1 MRVYN
6 KNGEQMDS
14 YPGAETYL
22 EKALIKEGTTVNY
35 YGKPVYMNWH
45 NNDENK
51 KAIFYNIGKGGYVL
65 GYNIASLNGK
75 GTLSVYR
82 NSYVYDKNC
91 KRLSTYQG
99 SRANTLIRKGTA
111 VNYVGKL
118 NEMPN
123 TDKNMP
129 KFYYFNKAI
138 QRLSYKML
146 WPTYRTIKGKQYYNI
161 GDGGY
166 IKAIN
171 IGYINGVLLRASE
184 VTVTIGKAW
193 SDDGKYYARTSKGK
207 VTKTV
212 LPFKEGQKIIV
223 DRKLISGRTFWRIK
237 GSNKYIF
244 GPDIK
249 TFPLQSLRY

>member
-1 MRVYN
+1 MKVYN

-166 IKAIN
+166 IKALTLAI
-171 IGYINGVLLRASE
+171 
-184 VTVTIGKAW
+184 
-193 SDDGKYYARTSKGK
+193 
-207 VTKTV
+207 
-212 LPFKEGQKIIV
+212 
-223 DRKLISGRTFWRIK
+223 
-237 GSNKYIF
+237 
-244 GPDIK
+244 
-249 TFPLQSLRY
+249 